1 MIVELLIFAFVV
13 ASDLVSKALLAPF
26 LQETGSYVIIDK
38 IFTFIYSENTGA
50 SFGIF
55 AGNKFLL
62 IGLTCVVCVLLA
74 AFLLWQRKSPK
85 FFRISLILILGGAI
99 GNLYDR
105 IFLGYVRDFIDYT
118 FLDTFFGIDFAIGNI
133 ADIYL
138 CVGVLMMIVYVIFVF
153 KEDDFTF
160 IKKKSKELTK

>member
-1 MIVELLIFAFVV
+1 M
-13 ASDLVSKALLAPF
+13 
-26 LQETGSYVIIDK
+26 
-38 IFTFIYSENTGA
+38 
-50 SFGIF
+50 
-55 AGNKFLL
+55 
-62 IGLTCVVCVLLA
+62 
-74 AFLLWQRKSPK
+74 
-85 FFRISLILILGGAI
+85 ILGGAI

-138 CVGVLMMIVYVIFVF
+138 CVGVLVMIVYVIFVF

-160 IKKKSKELTK
+160 IKKKSK